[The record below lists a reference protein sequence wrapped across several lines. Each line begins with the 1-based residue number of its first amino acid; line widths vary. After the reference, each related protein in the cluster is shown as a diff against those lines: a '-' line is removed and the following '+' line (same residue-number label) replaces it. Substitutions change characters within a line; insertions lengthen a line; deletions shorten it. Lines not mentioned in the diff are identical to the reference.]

1 MARRSDIGHGNF
13 GGRHP
18 RVRGYWM
25 ATTWSVPADD
35 RQEAVSLAV
44 RLWAC
49 AVDARRLGLDVVFVE
64 VGTTVGSIQ
73 DTFGL
78 TDWDMM
84 SADAAPAKE
93 VQRSDG

>member
-1 MARRSDIGHGNF
+1 
-13 GGRHP
+13 
-18 RVRGYWM
+18 M
-25 ATTWSVPADD
+25 ATTWSVTIDN

-73 DTFGL
+73 DSFGL
-78 TDWDMM
+78 TDQDMV
-84 SADAAPAKE
+84 SVD
-93 VQRSDG
+93 VGSDEKTMKFDG